1 MNRRYLLL
9 LVVATLVVAV
19 PASHAGA
26 GAAESCTTSEHTLT
40 GVQPKRATTDV
51 THKLR
56 RSAIERGP
64 CMIGGV
70 LPSGAVGAPGPESFL
85 VGLDR
90 ATSCAHLPGAAHEI
104 RGPPTVP

>member
-1 MNRRYLLL
+1 MLL

-26 GAAESCTTSEHTLT
+26 VAAESRSTSEHTLT
-40 GVQPKRATTDV
+40 GVQPKRAPTDL

-56 RSAIERGP
+56 RSLIERGP
-64 CMIGGV
+64 CVVGGAQ
-70 LPSGAVGAPGPESFL
+70 PSGAVGAPGPESFL
-85 VGLDR
+85 VGLDI
-90 ATSCAHLPGAAHEI
+90 AFSCAHLPGAAHEI